1 MALKLSLK
9 PHERLVIGGA
19 VITNGATKTEFVV
32 ENKVPILRHK
42 HIIGPKEADS
52 PAKRIYF
59 AIQLMYV
66 DPDNLAAHHKIYW
79 ELVHDFIDAIPRS
92 VGIIDQMNEHILQTK
107 YYDALKLARKLI
119 NFEQEV
125 LERAKQRCENL

>member
-19 VITNGATKTEFVV
+19 VITNGPTKTEFVV

-42 HIIGPKEADS
+42 HIIGPNEANT

-66 DPDNLAAHHKIYW
+66 DGEHLADHHKLYW
-79 ELVHDFIDAIPRS
+79 ELVHDFLGALPRS
-92 VGIIDQMNEHILQTK
+92 IGVIDQLNEFIVQNK
-107 YYDALKLARKLI
+107 FYDALKLARELI
-119 NFEQEV
+119 NFEEEV
-125 LERAKQRCENL
+125 LERAKQCCESL

>member
-9 PHERLVIGGA
+9 PNERLIIGGA
-19 VITNGATKTEFVV
+19 VITNGPAKTEFVV
-32 ENKVPILRHK
+32 ENNVPILRHK
-42 HIIGPKEADS
+42 HIIGAKEADT

-66 DPDNLAAHHKIYW
+66 DADHLADHHKLYW
-79 ELVHDFIDAIPRS
+79 ELVKDFLDAAPRS
-92 VGIIDQMNEHILQTK
+92 VAIIDPINENILQTR
-107 YYDALKLARKLI
+107 YYEALKLARKLI

-125 LERAKQRCENL
+125 LERVKQCCESL